1 MTAPAPIAAEP
12 PPLGVY
18 IHWPYCARI
27 CPYCDFAV
35 VRDRGRRGE
44 QAALV
49 DAIAADLTAQA
60 MMLGPRRLVSIFLGG
75 GTPSLMDPKAA
86 ARLIDVCRSLWP
98 GSGDLEITLEA
109 NPTDAEAD
117 RFSAFAA
124 AGVTRLSLGV
134 QALDDQSLIFL
145 GRNHGA
151 DEAGR
156 AASLAGRIFPR
167 LSLDL
172 IYALPG
178 QTEQAWRETIK
189 AAAGFGAEHI
199 SPYQLTIEA
208 GTAFDRAV
216 RRGSFAPVDSDLGAR
231 LYDETQGSLTALG
244 FHAYEV
250 SNHARGEAARSRH
263 NLIYWRGEDY
273 IGAGPAAHGRL
284 TVAGQRLATE
294 TPRAIG
300 DYMARVRAAGDG
312 LLVREFL
319 DPRAQAE
326 ERLLMGLRTD
336 EGVGRAELAALS
348 LFRLPE
354 LVEAGM
360 IAADPARLVATP
372 AGRLLLDRV
381 TQMLAE

>member
-1 MTAPAPIAAEP
+1 LTNAAP

-35 VRDRGRRGE
+35 VRDRGRKAE
-44 QAALV
+44 QTALV
-49 DAIAADLTAQA
+49 AAIAADLKAQA
-60 MMLGPRRLVSIFLGG
+60 EMFGPRRLVSIFLGG
-75 GTPSLMDPKAA
+75 GTPSLMDPMAVGE
-86 ARLIDVCRSLWP
+86 LIALCQTLWP
-98 GSGDLEITLEA
+98 GSETLEVTLEA

-117 RFSAFAA
+117 RFGGFAD
-124 AGVTRLSLGV
+124 AGVNRLSLGV
-134 QALDDQSLIFL
+134 QALDDESLTFL

-151 DEAGR
+151 DEARR
-156 AASLAGRIFPR
+156 AARLAGRLFAR

-178 QTEQAWRETIK
+178 QTEAAWREVMVE
-189 AAAGFGAEHI
+189 AAGVGAEHI

-216 RRGSFAPVDSDLGAR
+216 RRQSFIPADPDLGAR
-231 LYDETQGSLTALG
+231 LYDETQAVLTALG

-273 IGAGPAAHGRL
+273 LGVGPAAHGRM
-284 TVAGQRLATE
+284 TIGDQRIATE
-294 TPRAIG
+294 TPRAIVN
-300 DYMARVRAAGDG
+300 YITRVAEKGDG
-312 LLVREFL
+312 LEVREAL
-319 DPRAQAE
+319 DMRAQAE
-326 ERLLMGLRTD
+326 ERLLMGLRTY
-336 EGVGRAELAALS
+336 EGVAQSEVAALS
-348 LFRLPE
+348 LTRLPE
-354 LVEAGM
+354 LLEAGM
-360 IAADPARLVATP
+360 IQSDGLRLRATP